1 MEFQGGSGVG
11 GGLVSHRAPKIAWP
25 PQDTEQTQPQEGSDN
40 TGHLIEIY
48 NLQDHDT
55 FVLLKPSSF
64 WFFTKVVLRN
74 SCENKATWVSAE
86 VQNGWG

>member
-1 MEFQGGSGVG
+1 MGLQGGSRGDA
-11 GGLVSHRAPKIAWP
+11 LVSHRVPKTARS
-25 PQDTEQTQPQEGSDN
+25 PQDTEQTEPKEDSDN

-64 WFFTKVVLRN
+64 WFLTMGVLRN
-74 SCENKATWVSAE
+74 SCQNKATWY
-86 VQNGWG
+86 